1 MILQRQLKTTKNN
14 MIDIV
19 TDNSDIIQHFA
30 DQQNFADIVLN
41 QINQEGIYDRLLRNK
56 DNLTIIDIGANIGL
70 FSLHAQDRAR
80 AIYALEPTPGHFKKL
95 QHLTKDF
102 LNIQPINVALNNED
116 QEVSFYI
123 CDYNSTMNST
133 VNQYGTEIKVQ
144 GRTLPTLIKQLG
156 LRHVD
161 IIKCDIEGSEMKALN
176 DSTLQPIAD
185 IVDCWFIEAHV
196 TDYSKPW
203 PSNLEQNREIL
214 AQLFQRHGYKVEKII
229 HDTLLVTK

>member
-1 MILQRQLKTTKNN
+1 MNLQRKLKTTKNN
-14 MIDIV
+14 FINID
-19 TDNSDIIQHFA
+19 TDNQDLVQHFA
-30 DQQNFADIVLN
+30 NSENFADIVLN
-41 QINQEGIYDRLLRNK
+41 QINQEGIYDRILCNK

-70 FSLHAQDRAR
+70 FSLHAQERAR
-80 AIYALEPTPGHFKKL
+80 VIYALEPTPSHFKKL
-95 QHLTKDF
+95 QYLTKDF
-102 LNIQPINVALNNED
+102 LHIHPINVALNNENTD
-116 QEVSFYI
+116 VSFFI

-133 VNQYGTEIKVQ
+133 VNQYGTEIKVK
-144 GRTLPTLIKQLG
+144 GRSLPTLIEQLG

-161 IIKCDIEGSEMKALN
+161 LIKCDIEGSEMKALN
-176 DSTLQPIAD
+176 DRTLRPIAD

-214 AQLFQRHGYKVEKII
+214 TQLFLRHGYKVEKII